1 MECNHG
7 VVSFNHTIQGHLTI
21 NGTSIDFTNGL
32 GYIEKDWGSSFP
44 AAYVWQQSNHFDE
57 PNTSLMASVAI
68 IPNFGVK
75 FNGFTIGFHH
85 QGNLYRFAT
94 YTRAKLDH
102 LKITDDTVEWRVS
115 DRQYVLEMTSVRT
128 RGGLLLGPERSDMH
142 MRVDE
147 TLQSSIHVRLLHKK
161 RFRNF

>member
-1 MECNHG
+1 
-7 VVSFNHTIQGHLTI
+7 
-21 NGTSIDFTNGL
+21 
-32 GYIEKDWGSSFP
+32 
-44 AAYVWQQSNHFDE
+44 
-57 PNTSLMASVAI
+57 MASVAI

-147 TLQSSIHVRLLHKK
+147 TLQSSIHVRLLHKDGSVIFEGTGHNAGLEVIGNTEK
-161 RFRNF
+161 LTTE